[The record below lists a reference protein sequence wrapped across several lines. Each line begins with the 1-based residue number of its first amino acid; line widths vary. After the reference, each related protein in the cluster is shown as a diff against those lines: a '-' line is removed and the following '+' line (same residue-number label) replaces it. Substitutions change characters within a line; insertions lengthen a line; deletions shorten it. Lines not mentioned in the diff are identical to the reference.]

1 MLNDYNIV
9 IVGLGYVGLPLAV
22 SIVKKYNR
30 VVAYDIDI
38 NRISELQRGWDR
50 TNEITSDELQSIK
63 LSFTSELEHL
73 SGKSIYI
80 VTVPTPVGSNT
91 RPDLSLLEAACNSIS
106 KVLTKDSIVVFE
118 STVYPGCTN
127 EVCVPI
133 LESNGLVLNKSFSVG
148 YSPERI
154 NPGDKDNT
162 VANISKVI
170 AGSNDKTLK
179 ILHELYS
186 SIINAQIH
194 IAESIETAE
203 ASKILENTQRD
214 VNIAL
219 INEFEEFCVKFGL
232 NIHDVLKMA
241 NTKWNFHNYYPGL
254 VGGHC
259 IGVDPYYLV
268 DKAYQIGVT
277 PELINSARRVNE
289 KRTIRVLEAVQ
300 QLARKLDIKKIICY
314 GLTFKANCPDFRNSK
329 AIELVDRINKSKFD
343 VSYHDPY
350 LTEFDNKI
358 GLPING
364 YISNNDLTSTKK
376 NDCLRILLVEHDLY
390 IKNPSDYGL

>member
-1 MLNDYNIV
+1 
-9 IVGLGYVGLPLAV
+9 
-22 SIVKKYNR
+22 
-30 VVAYDIDI
+30 
-38 NRISELQRGWDR
+38 
-50 TNEITSDELQSIK
+50 
-63 LSFTSELEHL
+63 
-73 SGKSIYI
+73 
-80 VTVPTPVGSNT
+80 
-91 RPDLSLLEAACNSIS
+91 
-106 KVLTKDSIVVFE
+106 
-118 STVYPGCTN
+118 
-127 EVCVPI
+127 
-133 LESNGLVLNKSFSVG
+133 
-148 YSPERI
+148 
-154 NPGDKDNT
+154 
-162 VANISKVI
+162 
-170 AGSNDKTLK
+170 
-179 ILHELYS
+179 
-186 SIINAQIH
+186 
-194 IAESIETAE
+194 
-203 ASKILENTQRD
+203 
-214 VNIAL
+214 
-219 INEFEEFCVKFGL
+219 
-232 NIHDVLKMA
+232 MA

-390 IKNPSDYGL
+390 IKNPSDYGLEDVKVYNVNNLLELLNA